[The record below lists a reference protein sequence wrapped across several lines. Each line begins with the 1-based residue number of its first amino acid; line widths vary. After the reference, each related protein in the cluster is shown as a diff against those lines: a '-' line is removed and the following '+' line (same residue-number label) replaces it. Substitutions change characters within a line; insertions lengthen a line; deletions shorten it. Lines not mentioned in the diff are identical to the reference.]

1 MGKITLTNIVE
12 ELAARSGMNKEVTD
26 NFVRAIVDTIE
37 KGLQEDNLVKIK
49 GLGTFKLM
57 EMSDRGSVDIN
68 TGERITIKGY
78 RKVTFTPDSAMK
90 EFVNRPFAHFEP
102 TELNEGYPSDEEEQE
117 GVENEDLVNASTDV
131 VEQQESSVDMLVA
144 ETDIPSES
152 EASLEA
158 KSDEEEMV
166 ETVEEADNQFA
177 TTEELLPEE
186 PVENV
191 EIPVVEVKQEESLKQ
206 EMKSME
212 NIVHV
217 EAVENNEDEG
227 SQPQPIDE
235 NNTTN
240 TVSSESSTI
249 ESEVIKDN
257 QSKSIEDGYSE
268 PSVDTSGNASSS
280 TEIEES
286 EVFKQEGIFSVASEE
301 PITAPDMEGVESNTT
316 SKRRESN
323 RNGCGWFVII
333 LLIGFA
339 YGVYYLM
346 TVDKEAFLSNY
357 DDKIEEYN
365 DMMVNPNLEEELGE
379 EWGDEPKMGTQLPT
393 EKQEKAEE
401 QIVEKAENTKNVE
414 QTKNE
419 ETSAQSENVPVVGQS
434 VSAKPSS
441 QSKFCTVTPTESLE
455 AKTIKDITPADT
467 TDYAIEGTLLTHEL
481 KNGETIIQLAKKYYG
496 DKRLWPYIVKYNWM
510 KDYNNVAIGQMINIP
525 VLKDKAQ

>member
-1 MGKITLTNIVE
+1 MSNCDMGKITLTNIVE
-12 ELAARSGMNKEVTD
+12 ELAARSGINKEVTD

-102 TELNEGYPSDEEEQE
+102 TELNEGYPSEKEEQE
-117 GVENEDLVNASTDV
+117 GVENEDLVDATTYL
-131 VEQQESSVDMLVA
+131 VELQESTVDLLVA

-152 EASLEA
+152 VASLEA

-166 ETVEEADNQFA
+166 ETVEETDNQSV
-177 TTEELLPEE
+177 TNEDLLPEE

-191 EIPVVEVKQEESLKQ
+191 EIPVVEVKQVESSAQ
-206 EMKSME
+206 EMETLE
-212 NIVHV
+212 NVNPI
-217 EAVENNEDEG
+217 EAVENDEDEG
-227 SQPQPIDE
+227 L
-235 NNTTN
+235 
-240 TVSSESSTI
+240 ES
-249 ESEVIKDN
+249 
-257 QSKSIEDGYSE
+257 
-268 PSVDTSGNASSS
+268 SVDTSENAPSS
-280 TEIEES
+280 TETEGL
-286 EVFKQEGIFSVASEE
+286 EVKQEEIPTVVSEE
-301 PITAPDMEGVESNTT
+301 KELEMTHDAAEINTT
-316 SKRRESN
+316 IRKEKERSGRH
-323 RNGCGWFVII
+323 GCGWLIVV
-333 LLIGFA
+333 LLIGLA

-346 TVDKEAFLSNY
+346 TVDQDILSNNY
-357 DDKIEEYN
+357 DDRIEEYN

-379 EWGDEPKMGTQLPT
+379 EWGDEPKVATQLPT
-393 EKQEKAEE
+393 EKQGKAEE
-401 QIVEKAENTKNVE
+401 QIVEKVENTENVE
-414 QTKNE
+414 QTKTE

-434 VSAKPSS
+434 VFSKPSS
-441 QSKFCTVTPTESLE
+441 QSQFCTVTPTESLE
-455 AKTIKDITPADT
+455 SKTIKDITPADT
-467 TDYAIEGTLLTHEL
+467 TDYIIEGTLLTHEL

>member
-117 GVENEDLVNASTDV
+117 GVENEELVNASTDV

-235 NNTTN
+235 TTN

-401 QIVEKAENTKNVE
+401 QIVEKAENTKNVK

-441 QSKFCTVTPTESLE
+441 QSKSCTVTPTESLE